1 MGVNFIKLQY
11 EIKNTKVIAK
21 IEDCDILLKEEEILD
36 YFRLL
41 DLREYLQ
48 TLSSPDDIT
57 QIEDII
63 QRLEKRIGFK

>member
-1 MGVNFIKLQY
+1 MKNIKLQY